1 MDDLFQINFDDWF
14 NTTLRQELMETSGHS
29 RVLKRRVAWLIGQWL
44 TVRLNPEYRP
54 ELYNI
59 LIGLL
64 NPEQD
69 MAVRLAA
76 TSTLRCAIDD
86 FDFSSEHFI
95 EYLEPMAFSLY
106 KLLVSVRECDTK
118 VFTIK
123 QFMYCECVCAYTINL
138 YNGTVLVKCVTC
150 NVIHGRKI
158 RSDG

>member
-1 MDDLFQINFDDWF
+1 
-14 NTTLRQELMETSGHS
+14 MEVRGHS

-118 VFTIK
+118 VIEHYKYYSLHTYWLK
-123 QFMYCECVCAYTINL
+123 LCVHYSPTMVQCF
-138 YNGTVLVKCVTC
+138 
-150 NVIHGRKI
+150 VIY
-158 RSDG
+158 

>member
-1 MDDLFQINFDDWF
+1 
-14 NTTLRQELMETSGHS
+14 MESHGHS

-69 MAVRLAA
+69 MAVRIAA

-118 VFTIK
+118 VLT
-123 QFMYCECVCAYTINL
+123 CLL
-138 YNGTVLVKCVTC
+138 YNLNFKHMCIICNLFNWYYVNVSVKCTTC
-150 NVIHGRKI
+150 YVIYG
-158 RSDG
+158 

>member
-1 MDDLFQINFDDWF
+1 
-14 NTTLRQELMETSGHS
+14 MEVRGHS

-118 VFTIK
+118 VIGHYKYYSLHTHILVEI
-123 QFMYCECVCAYTINL
+123 MCVLLSDHGPMCFDLLIIFLHKYLTINL
-138 YNGTVLVKCVTC
+138 F
-150 NVIHGRKI
+150 
-158 RSDG
+158 

>member
-1 MDDLFQINFDDWF
+1 
-14 NTTLRQELMETSGHS
+14 METRGHS

-118 VFTIK
+118 VLIILTLILINQYNFL
-123 QFMYCECVCAYTINL
+123 YNINL
-138 YNGTVLVKCVTC
+138 YHFTILVKCTACYV
-150 NVIHGRKI
+150 VYGRTI
-158 RSDG
+158 RSNGGAIF

>member
-1 MDDLFQINFDDWF
+1 
-14 NTTLRQELMETSGHS
+14 METRGHS

-118 VFTIK
+118 VL
-123 QFMYCECVCAYTINL
+123 YTIVYKL
-138 YNGTVLVKCVTC
+138 DKFAYVFILHYVVAVKCIAC
-150 NVIHGRKI
+150 YVIHG
-158 RSDG
+158 

>member
-1 MDDLFQINFDDWF
+1 
-14 NTTLRQELMETSGHS
+14 METRGHS

-118 VFTIK
+118 VLIIK
-123 QFMYCECVCAYTINL
+123 
-138 YNGTVLVKCVTC
+138 
-150 NVIHGRKI
+150 KI
-158 RSDG
+158 LLIDLPEN

>member
-1 MDDLFQINFDDWF
+1 
-14 NTTLRQELMETSGHS
+14 METHGHS

-118 VFTIK
+118 VLT
-123 QFMYCECVCAYTINL
+123 YL
-138 YNGTVLVKCVTC
+138 YSSIEV
-150 NVIHGRKI
+150 
-158 RSDG
+158 

>member
-1 MDDLFQINFDDWF
+1 
-14 NTTLRQELMETSGHS
+14 MESHGHS

-118 VFTIK
+118 VLKCLF
-123 QFMYCECVCAYTINL
+123 YNL
-138 YNGTVLVKCVTC
+138 NFQTLVYNIYF
-150 NVIHGRKI
+150 IH
-158 RSDG
+158 SELC